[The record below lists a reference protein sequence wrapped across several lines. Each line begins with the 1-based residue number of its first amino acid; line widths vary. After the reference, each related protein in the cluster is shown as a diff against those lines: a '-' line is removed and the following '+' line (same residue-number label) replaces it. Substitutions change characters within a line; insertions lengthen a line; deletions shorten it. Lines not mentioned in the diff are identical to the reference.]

1 MLSGAFF
8 QMHAK
13 CFPCIQMDPV
23 HQRSQFQVW
32 REGNNGRTR
41 RIMLMMGSIVNT
53 TRKDR
58 SSPHIL
64 LSLLL
69 LSLFLSKC
77 LK

>member
-1 MLSGAFF
+1 
-8 QMHAK
+8 MHAK
-13 CFPCIQMDPV
+13 RFPCIQMDPV
-23 HQRSQFQVW
+23 HQCSQFQVL
-32 REGNNGRTR
+32 REGNNGRTC

-58 SSPHIL
+58 SSQHIL

>member
-1 MLSGAFF
+1 
-8 QMHAK
+8 MHAK
-13 CFPCIQMDPV
+13 CFPCIQKDPV
-23 HQRSQFQVW
+23 HQRSQFQVLC
-32 REGNNGRTR
+32 EGKNGRTC
-41 RIMLMMGSIVNT
+41 RIMFMMGSIVTT

-58 SSPHIL
+58 SSQHIL

>member
-1 MLSGAFF
+1 
-8 QMHAK
+8 
-13 CFPCIQMDPV
+13 MDPV
-23 HQRSQFQVW
+23 HQRSQFQVS
-32 REGNNGRTR
+32 REGKNGKTC

-58 SSPHIL
+58 SSQHIL

>member
-1 MLSGAFF
+1 MYSNGPGTPAQSVPGFALR
-8 QMHAK
+8 K
-13 CFPCIQMDPV
+13 K
-23 HQRSQFQVW
+23 
-32 REGNNGRTR
+32 NGRTHC
-41 RIMLMMGSIVNT
+41 IMLRMGSIVNT

-58 SSPHIL
+58 SSQHIL